1 MKSKW
6 KEFFNILNGYNEM
19 CCLCC
24 IYIQIFI
31 YVKTKWVLKKIC
43 YFQSWR
49 NYGVTDVHPFKQV
62 IFRNQNWK
70 YHILGY
76 DINFFFIKPSLIKFS
91 CMWNKSFTALA
102 AALLSTD
109 LIVLSSSEMQ
119 RIIHECSF
127 IFVVGKWTSNGI
139 LKFVIIFWLL
149 NCNYNYCTTFA
160 NFTFIDNWKLWSL
173 SMLIVLKFFFDLFD
187 RKFFYTFFR
196 ITFLC
201 QTNPLSKSCLTME

>member
-1 MKSKW
+1 MKCAACVAFTLKYLFMW
-6 KEFFNILNGYNEM
+6 KIRGFR
-19 CCLCC
+19 
-24 IYIQIFI
+24 
-31 YVKTKWVLKKIC
+31 KKIF
-43 YFQSWR
+43 YFQSWG

-70 YHILGY
+70 FHILGY
-76 DINFFFIKPSLIKFS
+76 DINFFFIKPSLIKFL

-160 NFTFIDNWKLWSL
+160 NFTFIDKWKLWSL
-173 SMLIVLKFFFDLFD
+173 SMLIVLILFWLIWQ
-187 RKFFYTFFR
+187 KILLY
-196 ITFLC
+196 IL
-201 QTNPLSKSCLTME
+201 